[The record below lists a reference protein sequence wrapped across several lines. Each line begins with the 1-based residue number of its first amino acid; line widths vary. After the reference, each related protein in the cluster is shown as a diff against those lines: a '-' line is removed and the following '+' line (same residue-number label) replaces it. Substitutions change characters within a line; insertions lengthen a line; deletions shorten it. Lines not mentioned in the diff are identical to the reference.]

1 MATLYR
7 VKQVNGVYTP
17 ETVEVKPKSGKTFSL
32 SELQSFVEG
41 YIEIVDL
48 RDGKIMI
55 VNEEGKLKNLP
66 FNHAATK
73 IYSEIYTSSDIIVG
87 NVLIC
92 KSTEIK

>member
-1 MATLYR
+1 MATLYQ

-32 SELQSFVEG
+32 SELQGFVEG
-41 YIEIVDL
+41 YIEIIDL
-48 RDGKIMI
+48 RNGKIMV
-55 VNEEGKLKNLP
+55 VNEEGKLKDLP

-73 IYSEIYTSSDIIVG
+73 IYAETYSNRDVIVG
-87 NVLIC
+87 NALVC

>member
-1 MATLYR
+1 MATLYQ
-7 VKQVNGVYTP
+7 VKQVDGVYTP

-32 SELQSFVEG
+32 SELQDFVEG
-41 YIEIVDL
+41 YIEIVNL
-48 RDGKIMI
+48 RDGKIMV

-73 IYSEIYTSSDIIVG
+73 IYAETHFDREVIVG
-87 NVLIC
+87 NALVC

>member
-1 MATLYR
+1 MATLYQ

-32 SELQSFVEG
+32 SELQGFVEG

-48 RDGKIMI
+48 RNGKIMV
-55 VNEEGKLKNLP
+55 VNEEGKLKDLP

-73 IYSEIYTSSDIIVG
+73 IYAETYSNRDVIVG
-87 NVLIC
+87 NALVC
-92 KSTEIK
+92 ESTEIE